1 MITWQDLIQFC
12 MFLIALISLIHQIE
26 NKKKQPPLLSPKRG
40 YFFVTIRGRPSAGST
55 LRIVIISNGFFFVN

>member
-26 NKKKQPPLLSPKRG
+26 NKKK
-40 YFFVTIRGRPSAGST
+40 
-55 LRIVIISNGFFFVN
+55 